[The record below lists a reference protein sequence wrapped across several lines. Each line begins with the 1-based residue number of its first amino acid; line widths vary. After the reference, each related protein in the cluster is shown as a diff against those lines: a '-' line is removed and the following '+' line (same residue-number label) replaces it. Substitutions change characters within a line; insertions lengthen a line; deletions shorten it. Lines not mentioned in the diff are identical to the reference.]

1 MTRLLIALCIVI
13 IVVASTLHAQVPAA
27 GGVIIG
33 RVVDIDSGEPIAG
46 ARVGINAASAGR
58 TMTGGSA
65 SDTVLADSQG
75 RFYFSELTPGTY
87 AVASAMTNSAPFVI
101 QSPARHISINR
112 NQTISNVEVV
122 AMRTAWIAGRVTD
135 EAGQAVAGMS
145 VWAYRRTGVGSQ
157 SAFTVATAATTDD
170 RGDYTI
176 DPLPPGEYLV
186 CACQWMAPLLDSGLT
201 HTLGLL
207 TPAQRIDSGLTPAQR
222 PTSVAVD
229 VDANWR
235 PPVRTFHPAAMHP
248 ANATLIT
255 LRSNEE
261 RSDVHIGVTV
271 GALAT
276 ISGRVIG
283 LPDAMSATA
292 IRLQPVVRTGGPVLS
307 GREADHVDA
316 DGSFRFVGVP
326 PGDYTLLVRYRGPD
340 PPTLNANG
348 LAQRLG
354 LRSASAARPGA
365 APPAQNDI
373 SLWSHTPIAVDGRDQ
388 VDLQIPVA
396 AALRLPGHVRLSEN
410 GAVQPFRANGGR
422 LERLDEPVGDP
433 PIGSSVRADD
443 EGGFELEGVIP
454 GRYRFRWTI
463 LPPGLTLKSIT
474 FGGRDVT
481 DMPFMIEDGRAPA
494 FEVTLVPNDT
504 ATLPGRIITTGT
516 DAPPDAV
523 VAFPADRRLWDEPT
537 VAERRF
543 VRARPSQLGNFTFED
558 LPPGDYVIAAISA
571 RDHIMHT
578 WQTPSRLEAL
588 ASTGRPLTVVPGDNP
603 AVEIRR

>member
-1 MTRLLIALCIVI
+1 MRLLIALCLIV
-13 IVVASTLHAQVPAA
+13 AAALHAQVPAA

-33 RVVDIDSGEPIAG
+33 RVVDIDSGEPIPG
-46 ARVGINAASAGR
+46 ARVTVNAASAGR
-58 TMTGGSA
+58 TMTGGLS
-65 SDTVLADSQG
+65 SDSVLADSQG
-75 RFYFSELTPGTY
+75 RFYFSEIRPGTY
-87 AVASAMTNSAPFVI
+87 AVASAMANSAPFVI
-101 QSPARHISINR
+101 PSPARHISIDR
-112 NQTISNVEVV
+112 NHTITNVEVV

-157 SAFTVATAATTDD
+157 SAFTVASTATTDD

-186 CACQWMAPLLDSGLT
+186 CACQWMAPLLDAGLT

-207 TPAQRIDSGLTPAQR
+207 TPALGPQMPAQR
-222 PTSVAVD
+222 PTNVAVD
-229 VDANWR
+229 VDAHWR
-235 PPVRTFHPAAMHP
+235 PPARTFHPSATHP

-255 LRSNEE
+255 LRSNED
-261 RSDVHIGVTV
+261 RSDIHIAVTA

-276 ISGRVIG
+276 ISGRVVG
-283 LPDAMSATA
+283 LPDAMAATA

-307 GREADHVDA
+307 GREADHVGA
-316 DGSFRFVGVP
+316 DGSFRFIGVP
-326 PGDYTLLVRYRGPD
+326 PGDYTLQVRYRGPD
-340 PPTLNANG
+340 PPTVNLNG

-354 LRSASAARPGA
+354 LRGASAARPGA
-365 APPAQNDI
+365 MPPAQNDI
-373 SLWSHTPIAVDGRDQ
+373 SWWSHTPIAVGGHNQ
-388 VDLQIPVA
+388 IDLQIPVA
-396 AALRLPGHVRLSEN
+396 AALRLPGRVRLSEN
-410 GAVQPFRANGGR
+410 GAIQPFRANGGR

-433 PIGSSVRADD
+433 PVGSSVRADD

-454 GRYRFRWTI
+454 GRYQFRWTI

-481 DMPFMIEDGRAPA
+481 DMPFVIEDGRAPA

-504 ATLPGRIITTGT
+504 ATVPGRIVMTGT

-523 VAFPADRRLWDEPT
+523 VAFPADRRLWEEPT

-543 VRARPSQLGNFTFED
+543 VRARPSQSGEFVLED

-578 WQTPSRLEAL
+578 WQTPPRLEAL
-588 ASTGRPLTVVPGDNP
+588 ASTGRPVTVVPGDNP
-603 AVEIRR
+603 AVQIRR

>member
-1 MTRLLIALCIVI
+1 MTRPFAAFFV
-13 IVVASTLHAQVPAA
+13 VVAASLHAQVPAG

-46 ARVGINAASAGR
+46 ARVGINAAAAGR
-58 TMTGGSA
+58 TMTVGSS

-75 RFYFSELTPGTY
+75 RFYFSELRPGTY

-101 QSPARHISINR
+101 PSPARHITVNR
-112 NQTISNVEVV
+112 NQTIANVEVV
-122 AMRTAWIAGRVTD
+122 AMRTAWIAGRITD
-135 EAGQAVAGMS
+135 ETGQPVAGMS

-157 SAFTVATAATTDD
+157 SAFTVASTATTDD

-201 HTLGLL
+201 QTLGLL
-207 TPAQRIDSGLTPAQR
+207 APTP
-222 PTSVAVD
+222 PTNVAVD
-229 VDANWR
+229 VDAHWR
-235 PPVRTFHPAAMHP
+235 PPARAFHPSATHP
-248 ANATLIT
+248 ANATLVT

-261 RSDVHIGVTV
+261 RSDIHISVTA

-276 ISGRVIG
+276 IGGRVTG
-283 LPDAMSATA
+283 LSDAMSATA

-307 GREADHVDA
+307 GREPDHVGA

-340 PPTLNANG
+340 SPAITVNG
-348 LAQRLG
+348 LAERLG
-354 LRSASAARPGA
+354 LRRQSTARPGA

-373 SLWSHTPIAVDGRDQ
+373 SQWSHTAISVDGRDQ
-388 VDLQIPVA
+388 ADLQIPVA
-396 AALRLPGHVRLSEN
+396 AALRLPGRVRLSEN
-410 GAVQPFRANGGR
+410 GTIQPFRANGGR

-443 EGGFELEGVIP
+443 DGGFELEGVVP

-481 DMPFMIEDGRAPA
+481 DMPFVIEDGRAPA

-504 ATLPGRIITTGT
+504 ATLPGRIVITGT

-523 VAFPADRRLWDEPT
+523 VAFPADRRLWEEPT

-543 VRARPSQLGNFTFED
+543 VRARPSQLGEFVLED
-558 LPPGDYVIAAISA
+558 LPPGDYIVAAISA
-571 RDHIMHT
+571 RDHILQT

-588 ASTGRPLTVVPGDNP
+588 ASTGRAVSVVPGDNP